1 MYICNCHGVR
11 EQEIASSIDAGHTTL
26 RALRETLGVGTCCGK
41 CVCDVQRQ
49 LHDTLAGKSGAA
61 RQGCPGH
68 CAAAA
73 AGHADPGHAPRMNK
87 RISTRLQ
94 PHSMGVVESSL
105 C

>member
-41 CVCDVQRQ
+41 CVCDVRQQ
-49 LHDTLAGKSGAA
+49 LHATLAEKGGAH
-61 RQGCPGH
+61 RHGCPGH

-73 AGHADPGHAPRMNK
+73 GHGAPGQPLRTGKHVGA
-87 RISTRLQ
+87 RLQ